1 MMRITIHEQA
11 GLLIFQVEGKLV
23 GPWVSE
29 LENCWQQTLSSRR
42 LSTIVCVDVSEVT
55 HVDAGGKQLLA
66 TMHAHG
72 VELIAACCLM
82 KAVVAEV
89 AQSSPK

>member
-1 MMRITIHEQA
+1 MRITIHEEK
-11 GLLIFQVEGKLV
+11 GSLRFQVEGKLV

-29 LENCWQQTLSSRR
+29 LENCWRQTLSSRP
-42 LSTIVCVDVSEVT
+42 LSAVRVDVSEVT
-55 HVDAGGKQLLA
+55 HVDASGKQLLA
-66 TMHAHG
+66 TMHAQG

-89 AQSSPK
+89 VQS

>member
-11 GLLIFQVEGKLV
+11 DSLTFQVEGKLV

-29 LENCWQQTLSSRR
+29 LEHCWQQTVSGRPISAVR
-42 LSTIVCVDVSEVT
+42 VDLSEVT
-55 HVDAGGKQLLA
+55 HIDASGKQLLA
-66 TMHAHG
+66 TMHGQGA
-72 VELIAACCLM
+72 ELIAACCLM

-89 AQSSPK
+89 SETSPK

>member
-11 GLLIFQVEGKLV
+11 GTLILQVEGKLV

-29 LENCWQQTLSSRR
+29 LANCWQQTLSSRPF
-42 LSTIVCVDVSEVT
+42 STVRVDLSEVT

-66 TMHAHG
+66 TMHGQGA
-72 VELIAACCLM
+72 ELIAACCLM

-89 AQSSPK
+89 AQTSPK